1 MIGGPFESARGRL
14 QVGSSS
20 VNEER
25 LRNDVFDSEAR
36 VERAEGIL
44 KNYLHVA
51 AEAPHFGASGG
62 EQVVPFEMDAAG
74 SGLDEAEDEA
84 SESAFAGTGL
94 ADQAESFAGFDGER
108 DVVDGADF
116 AVGVASEEWFAEG
129 VDFGEIADFDEG
141 HVGMVAV
148 VVVSR

>member
-1 MIGGPFESARGRL
+1 M
-14 QVGSSS
+14 
-20 VNEER
+20 NEER
-25 LRNDVFDSEAR
+25 LRNDVLDAEAGI
-36 VERAEGIL
+36 ERAKGIL
-44 KNYLHVA
+44 KNDLHVA
-51 AEAPHFGASGG
+51 AEAAHFGASSG

-116 AVGVASEEWFAEG
+116 GVGMASEERFAER

-141 HVGMVAV
+141 HEGMVAV